1 MKNSAYFAADQGY
14 DKAVYEND
22 LANWF
27 KIVGMLLLFYIF
39 QGLHW
44 WANFELGIHDTKS
57 STLYNLC
64 IFGSAILV
72 IAIML
77 ILGANVNKKKLTHE
91 FYIEKISEEKQR
103 LAEEAAKA
111 AQKAANEAKIQK
123 AWTRGKQISQNS
135 NIETKIHMKHLVV
148 NWHFIIL

>member
-27 KIVGMLLLFYIF
+27 KIIGMLLLFYCF

-44 WANFELGIHDTKS
+44 WANFELGIHDTRG
-57 STLYNLC
+57 STIYNLC
-64 IFGSAILV
+64 IFGSALFV
-72 IAIML
+72 IMIML
-77 ILGANVNKKKLTHE
+77 ILGAQVNKKKLTHE

-103 LAEEAAKA
+103 QAEEAAKA
-111 AQKAANEAKIQK
+111 AQKQANEAKIQK
-123 AWTRGKQISQNS
+123 A
-135 NIETKIHMKHLVV
+135 
-148 NWHFIIL
+148 

>member
-27 KIVGMLLLFYIF
+27 KIVGMLLLFYVF

-44 WANFELGIHDTKS
+44 WANFELGIHDTRS
-57 STLYNLC
+57 STVYNLC
-64 IFGSAILV
+64 IFGSAIIV
-72 IAIML
+72 ISIML
-77 ILGANVNKKKLTHE
+77 ILGAQVNKKKLTHE

-103 LAEEAAKA
+103 KAEEEAKLQ
-111 AQKAANEAKIQK
+111 QKLANEAKMGIQK
-123 AWTRGKQISQNS
+123 DWIWGKL
-135 NIETKIHMKHLVV
+135 TVV
-148 NWHFIIL
+148 DNKKFKN